1 MGAGLLHRGR
11 PTERSTAG
19 TVWRV
24 NGRRLRAPGRVA
36 SIGLLGAIILAL
48 SGCSEEYDVAV
59 GLSDGDVVV
68 VVPSCF
74 DEVSVIELATREI
87 QNNRVEYSTVWRLE
101 ALTPDEQI
109 DTVTAGRDVA
119 GFTTAHH
126 LIEMPESELVVFVDS
141 VEPGPSASAVFRLS
155 ELRDDQLL
163 FDGQYGTKEDFERSQ
178 PCGEPFSVV
187 RSIVVPLLLIVVLP
201 LFGIIFLI
209 SYMVERLQQ
218 RREAA
223 RRH

>member
-1 MGAGLLHRGR
+1 M
-11 PTERSTAG
+11 TALPG
-19 TVWRV
+19 TVCRV
-24 NGRRLRAPGRVA
+24 NRRRLRVPERVA
-36 SIGLLGAIILAL
+36 SIGLLGAVTL
-48 SGCSEEYDVAV
+48 SLGGCSEEWNAAV
-59 GLSDGDVVV
+59 GLSDGEVVV

-74 DEVSVIELATREI
+74 DEVRAIELSTRDV
-87 QNNRVEYSTVWRLE
+87 QSNPVEFSTVWRLE

-109 DTVTAGRDVA
+109 DTVTVGRDVA

-126 LIEMPESELVVFVDS
+126 LIEMPESELVVSIDS
-141 VEPGPSASAVFRLS
+141 VEPGPSATAVFRLS

-163 FDGQYGTKEDFERSQ
+163 FRGQYGTKEDFERSQ

-201 LFGIIFLI
+201 LFGIIFFI
-209 SYMVERLQQ
+209 SYMVERLQL